1 MLLALLPLSN
11 GARILGAQN
20 EFMQVSQP
28 FDAVVV
34 AQAPAN
40 KAKPQRANAE
50 TVPVVEFVDISGIRR
65 TAHTNVASYPPAFE
79 LGDRITVRVHNS
91 NESDV
96 RVASFTGL
104 WFESTFYLLPGALT
118 FMLGLW
124 LFLKN
129 RNGS

>member
-34 AQAPAN
+34 AQAPTN

-50 TVPVVEFVDISGIRR
+50 TVPVVEFVDISGVRR
-65 TAHTNVASYPPAFE
+65 TARTNVASYPPAFE
-79 LGDRITVRVHNS
+79 LGDRITFVCAVDERQTLAMDYPAPQECKRNRTAPSKRGTSH
-91 NESDV
+91 
-96 RVASFTGL
+96 GL
-104 WFESTFYLLPGALT
+104 F
-118 FMLGLW
+118 
-124 LFLKN
+124 K
-129 RNGS
+129 